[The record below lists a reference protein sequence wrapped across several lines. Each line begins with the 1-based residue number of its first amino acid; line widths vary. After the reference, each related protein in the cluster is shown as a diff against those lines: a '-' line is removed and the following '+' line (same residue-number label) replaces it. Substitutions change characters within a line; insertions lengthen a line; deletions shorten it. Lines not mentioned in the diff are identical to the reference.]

1 MVVWFGLLWCIRL
14 LSALVIGH
22 VGHVGHVGGSIPLSA
37 VSSKQQVT
45 IVFQVTIS
53 PDDVVRL
60 SDGFQYEISTL
71 TWRELR
77 ILHVC
82 AEHAL
87 FVSIFSQVFS
97 DSLDFCLK
105 QSK

>member
-1 MVVWFGLLWCIRL
+1 MLVMLVMLVV
-14 LSALVIGH
+14 LSILV
-22 VGHVGHVGGSIPLSA
+22 IPLSA
-37 VSSKQQVT
+37 VSSNCVK
-45 IVFQVTIS
+45 VTIS

-60 SDGFQYEISTL
+60 SDGFKYEISTL

-105 QSK
+105 QLK